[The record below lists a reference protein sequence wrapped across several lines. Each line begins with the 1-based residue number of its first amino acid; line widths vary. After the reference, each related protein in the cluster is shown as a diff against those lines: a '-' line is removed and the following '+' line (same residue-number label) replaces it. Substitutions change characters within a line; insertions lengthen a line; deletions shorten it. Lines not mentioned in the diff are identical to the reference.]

1 MTKLE
6 QIAKKHTDAA
16 GDYPAVLA
24 AVRELREELA
34 KLAEQDSMVSW
45 IGGSTGNGPMT
56 ADRIAAA
63 IRAFGEEQES
73 K

>member
-6 QIAKKHTDAA
+6 QIAEKHTDRL
-16 GDYPAVLA
+16 GDFDAVLA
-24 AVRELREELA
+24 ALRELRGEPA
-34 KLAEQDSMVSW
+34 KLAEQDSLVSW